1 MNEVIMLHG
10 VRSRRVLEAAVS
22 KNIPLVIS
30 CPSLDSWT
38 IKRAMIT
45 ELRADTFDIKI
56 TPRKRS
62 QLDDISVGQSLGIT
76 IRYKYDAG
84 YDHFVFDTTVTAL
97 KSSSESIDS
106 SRIVLTVP
114 DEIEMLQKRSYRRV
128 KAPASEEINV
138 ELLDRSTVNTWPEYL
153 DARLVDISAGGLQV
167 AVESSHN
174 DFFTKGQT
182 LGLKFTPL
190 PHETPLMFNAQV
202 RTALPTADDSNVT
215 IGLEILGLEA
225 SCEGRM
231 VLQRLCSIVE
241 QYQQINSKV
250 HQVS

>member
-10 VRSRRVLEAAVS
+10 VKSRRILEAAVS

-30 CPSLDSWT
+30 CPSADSWT

-62 QLDDISVGQSLGIT
+62 QADDISIGQSLGIT

-97 KSSSESIDS
+97 KSAPDSVDS
-106 SRIVLTVP
+106 SRLVLTVP

-128 KAPASEEINV
+128 KVPESLDV
-138 ELLDRSTVNTWPEYL
+138 CVQLWDRSTVIGDRQYL
-153 DARLVDISAGGLQV
+153 DAGLVDISAHGLQV
-167 AVESSHN
+167 AVESFHK
-174 DFFTKGQT
+174 DFFAKGQS

-225 SCEGRM
+225 SPEGRM

-241 QYQQINSKV
+241 QYQQINSKLY
-250 HQVS
+250 QIN